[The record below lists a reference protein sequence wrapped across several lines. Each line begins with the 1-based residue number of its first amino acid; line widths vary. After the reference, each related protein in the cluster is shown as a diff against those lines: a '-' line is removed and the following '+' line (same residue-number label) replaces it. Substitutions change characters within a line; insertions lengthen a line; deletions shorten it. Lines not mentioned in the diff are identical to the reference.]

1 MELGIYI
8 HIPFCIKKCDYC
20 DFISYPN
27 CYNMQD
33 KYVDSLLQEIEENKD
48 LLQSNFVST
57 IYIGGGTPSSIKPEL
72 IKKILD
78 KIYGIIGYNGDLK
91 DNNDIIR
98 SGKNVNLNENLK
110 AKSNIEITMEVNPG
124 TVTKNNLQLYKNC
137 GINRLSIG
145 LQSTNDRILK
155 EIGRIHN
162 YSQFFDTY
170 KWAKEAG
177 FDNIN
182 VDLMLGL
189 PNQSIKDLKESLEKI
204 TNLNPMPKHISVY
217 SLIIEEGTKIEQNI
231 NSGKFKLPDDEE
243 ERMQYH
249 YTKNYLELKGYK
261 HYEISNFAKPGF
273 ESKHNVNCWKQK
285 QYVGFGVAAH
295 SYINGVRYANTDNL
309 QEYLKITEIKNKN
322 LKNPSKKKTINNLE
336 KSDIL
341 KQQVISNSF
350 KEQQIV
356 EEVQD
361 KIGMEKEF
369 MMLGFRMLDG
379 VSISNFKGK
388 FGENPLYLFR
398 NEIKKLVEEELIE
411 VDLDNIKLTNKG
423 LDLANLVFEEFV

>member
-27 CYNMQD
+27 CYQMQD
-33 KYVDSLLQEIEENKD
+33 KYIESLLEEIEENKE
-48 LLQSNFVST
+48 LLQKNFVST

-78 KIYGIIGYNGDLK
+78 KIYNIIGYK
-91 DNNDIIR
+91 
-98 SGKNVNLNENLK
+98 VNMN
-110 AKSNIEITMEVNPG
+110 SSIEITMEVNPG
-124 TVTKNNLQLYKNC
+124 TTTKNNLQLYKNY

-162 YSQFFDTY
+162 YSQFVDTY
-170 KWAKEAG
+170 KWAVEAG
-177 FDNIN
+177 FENIN

-189 PNQSIKDLKESLEKI
+189 PNQSIEDLKDSLNKI
-204 TNLNPMPKHISVY
+204 TGLEPMPKHISVY
-217 SLIIEEGTKIEQNI
+217 SLIVEEGTKIEQNI
-231 NSGKFKLPDDEE
+231 NSGKLKLPDDEE

-249 YTKNYLELKGYK
+249 YTKNYLELNGYK
-261 HYEISNFAKPGF
+261 HYEISNFAKTGF
-273 ESKHNVNCWKQK
+273 ESKHNVNCWEQK

-295 SYINGVRYANTDNL
+295 SYVDGVRYSNTNDL
-309 QEYLKITEIKNKN
+309 HEYLKITEMKNKN
-322 LKNPSKKKTINNLE
+322 DKEIKNLE
-336 KSDIL
+336 NKDNNML
-341 KQQVISNSF
+341 KQPF
-350 KEQQIV
+350 KSKQII

-361 KIGMEKEF
+361 KTEMEKEF

-379 VSISNFKGK
+379 VKISKFKEK

-411 VDLDNIKLTNKG
+411 VDLDNIKLTSKG
-423 LDLANLVFEEFV
+423 LDLANLVFEEFI